1 MILLFLSRSC
11 RLDVSDIE
19 RASVEVEVHDV
30 SIDGHDDSD
39 GHDEQEEP
47 SQADGKVAVEMS
59 KDAIEMEKCIVFT
72 EHIMSLLLPLH
83 GKKCRRSGCERDYVY
98 KKTYIGTCLVV
109 SWQCSA
115 GHFGG
120 RWASQ
125 PTCDNLRAGNLL
137 LASSIIL
144 SGNSFTKVGLLFKFL
159 NLQYFSS
166 SLFYQ
171 YQNLFIA
178 PAVNDY
184 WKSMQKELWQERA
197 GKEVILSGDGRND
210 SPGHSAQYCTYTLAD
225 METKTILHLE
235 IVDVREVEG
244 RKSANME
251 RIGFE
256 RGMNTLMAT
265 EMNIKEVVTDGHAE
279 IGALLSKYH
288 VVNLKCVC
296 MFVVVVVFLLLC

>member
-1 MILLFLSRSC
+1 MDVRDLDRS
-11 RLDVSDIE
+11 
-19 RASVEVEVHDV
+19 SVEVEVHDV
-30 SIDGHDDSD
+30 TIDGHDDKQID
-39 GHDEQEEP
+39 DDQEEP
-47 SQADGKVAVEMS
+47 SQASRQAVVVTP
-59 KDAIEMEKCIVFT
+59 KDAIGMEKCIVFT
-72 EHIMSLLLPLH
+72 EHIMSLLLQLH
-83 GKKCRRSGCERDYVY
+83 GKRCGRSGCERNYVY
-98 KKTYIGTCLVV
+98 KKTYVGTCLVV

-115 GHFGG
+115 GHLGG

-137 LASSIIL
+137 LASCILL

-171 YQNLFIA
+171 YQKLFVA
-178 PAVNDY
+178 PAVDDY
-184 WKSMQKELWQERA
+184 WKAMQRELWQERA

-256 RGMNTLMAT
+256 RGMDTLMAT
-265 EMNIKEVVTDGHAE
+265 DMEIKEVVTNGHAE
-279 IGALLSKYH
+279 IGALFSKCH
-288 VVNLKCVC
+288 VANFKCVC
-296 MFVVVVVFLLLC
+296 DFFGYIFICVRKMLL